1 MIKTLDKLIIKA
13 FTGPFFATFF
23 IALFILVVQFFWLYI
38 DDFVGKGIDLSTLS
52 EFIVYLTATLV
63 PLALPLAV
71 LLSSIMTFGKLG
83 ETFELMAIK
92 SAGIPLIRFMQPV
105 FLASGFLGF
114 TAFLFANYLIPVSE
128 LKMRT
133 LLYDI
138 RVAKPAFD
146 IKEGIF
152 YDKLDGY
159 TIKIGKKLNDSVV
172 SNILVYEKNSGLQD
186 NLIVAEQGT
195 MSFAA
200 DQNLLAFNLK
210 NGWRYSEKGNER
222 TKNTEF
228 YRIGFKQYKK
238 VFDISSFRLSKTA
251 DSSFKNHYRM
261 LSFRQLNYIADSL
274 ERIADEKKEGQL
286 LTIQQN
292 LPLAIE
298 DSIWSKQPSTKK
310 ANFTSI
316 YSTIPDSLKGIL
328 NNTISGRI
336 SSLKS
341 QAELL
346 KYDSQESNKEL
357 RLYRMEQHRK
367 FSLSFACVVFF
378 FIGAPLGILTRKG
391 GIGLPLVI
399 SVLFFIVFH
408 IINTSGEK
416 MVKEGVLNPLSGMWL
431 SSFILIPIGTL
442 LMIKARKD
450 GAVFNFNKWFV
461 FWQKLKKK
469 NDNPK

>member
-1 MIKTLDKLIIKA
+1 
-13 FTGPFFATFF
+13 
-23 IALFILVVQFFWLYI
+23 
-38 DDFVGKGIDLSTLS
+38 
-52 EFIVYLTATLV
+52 
-63 PLALPLAV
+63 
-71 LLSSIMTFGKLG
+71 
-83 ETFELMAIK
+83 
-92 SAGIPLIRFMQPV
+92 
-105 FLASGFLGF
+105 
-114 TAFLFANYLIPVSE
+114 
-128 LKMRT
+128 MRT

-172 SNILVYEKNSGLQD
+172 QNILVYESNNGLQD
-186 NLIVAEQGT
+186 NLIVAQEGT

-228 YRIGFKQYKK
+228 YRIGFKHYKK
-238 VFDISSFRLSKTA
+238 VFDISSFKLSKTA
-251 DSSFKNHYRM
+251 DSTFKNHYRM
-261 LSFRQLNYIADSL
+261 LSYRQLNYIADSL
-274 ERIADEKKEGQL
+274 ERIADEKRSTQL
-286 LTIQQN
+286 LTIQQT
-292 LPLAIE
+292 LPRTIE
-298 DSIWSKQPSTKK
+298 DSVWTKQSTNKK
-310 ANFTSI
+310 VNFTNI

-328 NNTISGRI
+328 NNTITGRI

-346 KYDSQESNKEL
+346 KYDSQEAEKEL
-357 RLYRMEQHRK
+357 RLYRMEQHK
-367 FSLSFACVVFF
+367 KISLSFACVVFF

-399 SVLFFIVFH
+399 SVLFFIIFH

-416 MVKEGVLNPLSGMWL
+416 LVKEGVLDPLSGMWL

-442 LMIKARKD
+442 LMVKARKD
-450 GAVFNFNKWFV
+450 GAVFNVNKWFV
-461 FWQKLKKK
+461 LWNKLKKQ
-469 NDNPK
+469 NPKS